1 MCNDFREFSIFRNI
15 DQLLPKVTGP
25 KRIYYCNMCLYLCL
39 CSLCV
44 TLRLFHVLCTIC
56 KYLGL
61 VVTMLFC
68 MAALLTL
75 STKDLLSHLFTT
87 DATWWYGN
95 LLPKRH
101 RFVKQHQTERNV
113 FMVKEKKF
121 SIFFCKRCIAQRREN
136 LIGTLNGDIRLFLQL
151 SQALGLALPYCST
164 TIFNFKFWNI
174 SPIPKGRLSLQT

>member
-15 DQLLPKVTGP
+15 DRLLPKVTGP
-25 KRIYYCNMCLYLCL
+25 KRIYYCNMCLYLSL

-44 TLRLFHVLCTIC
+44 TLGLFHVLCTIC

-101 RFVKQHQTERNV
+101 RFVKQYQTER
-113 FMVKEKKF
+113 EPYWHSEWGYSTIYTTF
-121 SIFFCKRCIAQRREN
+121 SSSRA
-136 LIGTLNGDIRLFLQL
+136 GV
-151 SQALGLALPYCST
+151 AYCST

-174 SPIPKGRLSLQT
+174 SPIPKGGLSLQT